1 MEEKKN
7 ANQPPEIKDE
17 ELDQVTGGLDEPRPV
32 QPKDNDNLP
41 VDEKPESTVFSRK
54 KR

>member
-32 QPKDNDNLP
+32 RPKDNLSDFSFK
-41 VDEKPESTVFSRK
+41 KP
-54 KR
+54 